1 MIDGR
6 LVVHHRRLTTVD
18 TDALRREVE
27 TAVERLRRVN
37 EPARALVEAA
47 EKIVGA
53 FCLGLTRQPYPV
65 DRFVAGAARQ
75 S

>member
-1 MIDGR
+1 MAPAE
-6 LVVHHRRLTTVD
+6 RRAWVIRAAGSSIRQL
-18 TDALRREVE
+18 A
-27 TAVERLRRVN
+27 A
-37 EPARALVEAA
+37 PARALVEAA

-53 FCLGLTRQPYPV
+53 FCLGLTRQPYPG

>member
-1 MIDGR
+1 MMRARGP
-6 LVVHHRRLTTVD
+6 VAPAERRAWVIRGG
-18 TDALRREVE
+18 RREVE
-27 TAVERLRRVN
+27 RAVERLRRVN
-37 EPARALVEAA
+37 EPAHALVEAA

>member
-53 FCLGLTRQPYPV
+53 FCLGLTR
-65 DRFVAGAARQ
+65 
-75 S
+75 

>member
-65 DRFVAGAARQ
+65 DRFGAGAARQ